1 MSDSWMVQPATTQD
15 LSRLALFL
23 NSTHWIHRHLDWR
36 NTFEWLGQEPFLI
49 LSQGGEIRAVLNCV
63 PDPAA
68 AAWIRC
74 FAVSDQTLIQE
85 SWQKLLQCADEILE
99 STLASLLAVGL
110 QEWFTH
116 LLLQN
121 GFHTRQKIV
130 VLEWSQHPIPVVPI
144 ARDFLIRPM
153 ELSDIPIV
161 SQVDAHS
168 FEPIWVNSEP
178 ALEAAYFQSAHSSV
192 VEYENKII
200 GYELSTAANF
210 NAHLARLAVLPE
222 FRKHSLGKA
231 LVCQMLSYFS
241 ESGFT
246 QITVNTQNDNLAS
259 LHLYQSLNFRLTYEE
274 YPVLTQ

>member
-1 MSDSWMVQPATTQD
+1 MSDSWIVQPATTQD
-15 LSRLALFL
+15 LSQLALFL
-23 NSTHWIHRHLDWR
+23 NSTRWIHRHLDWR

-49 LSQGGEIRAVLNCV
+49 LSLGSEIRAVLNCV
-63 PDPAA
+63 PDPPA

-74 FAVSDQTLIQE
+74 FAASDQALIQE
-85 SWQKLLQCADEILE
+85 SWQRLIQCAGEILE
-99 STLASLLAVGL
+99 PVHTSLLAVGL

-121 GFHTRQKIV
+121 GFHTKQKIV
-130 VLEWSQHPIPVVPI
+130 VLEWSQHPIPTVPI

-192 VEYENKII
+192 VEYDNEII